1 MDSIPNELLELK
13 ARFDQWRANRKT
25 RSEPIPDEL
34 RSEALEMTK
43 RFSSTL
49 LLKVL
54 KVQVWHLKNRT
65 GTKRS
70 ARAAAP
76 RSSKAAFFKLPQ
88 PATLAPAES
97 LTSQTSTDYR
107 LQLER
112 PDGSRL
118 TLTLPS
124 LDATALNALC
134 ADFLRGSSR

>member
-76 RSSKAAFFKLPQ
+76 RACYQFFRFISNDLRSPT
-88 PATLAPAES
+88 TLA
-97 LTSQTSTDYR
+97 
-107 LQLER
+107 
-112 PDGSRL
+112 
-118 TLTLPS
+118 
-124 LDATALNALC
+124 
-134 ADFLRGSSR
+134 

>member
-1 MDSIPNELLELK
+1 MDNIPDDLLELK
-13 ARFDQWRANRKT
+13 IRFDQWRANRKT

-34 RSEALEMTK
+34 RTEALEMTNH
-43 RFSSTL
+43 FSSSL

-54 KVQVWHLKNRT
+54 KVQVWHLKKRV

-70 ARAAAP
+70 VRAAAP
-76 RSSKAAFFKLPQ
+76 KSSKAAFFKLPPVAQ
-88 PATLAPAES
+88 APTES
-97 LTSQTSTDYR
+97 LTSQTSTAYR

-124 LDATALNALC
+124 LDAATLNALV